1 MFVLDCEAPCRFL
14 GNSENESQQI
24 DTERN
29 PLNNSISNESPEE
42 DKKENASVTFC
53 SLCNVEMSQT
63 MTRFRIEG
71 YKGQNQK
78 FSEKVMPVI
87 VYICPKCG
95 KIDLRAEEKVK
106 KN

>member
-1 MFVLDCEAPCRFL
+1 MLVLDCETPCRFL
-14 GNSENESQQI
+14 GNNENESQQI
-24 DTERN
+24 DAETN
-29 PLNNSISNESPEE
+29 PINSSISNNTPEDE
-42 DKKENASVTFC
+42 KTENAPVTFC

-71 YKGQNQK
+71 GKGQNK
-78 FSEKVMPVI
+78 KISEEVMPVI

-95 KIDLRAEEKVK
+95 KIDLRAEEKLE